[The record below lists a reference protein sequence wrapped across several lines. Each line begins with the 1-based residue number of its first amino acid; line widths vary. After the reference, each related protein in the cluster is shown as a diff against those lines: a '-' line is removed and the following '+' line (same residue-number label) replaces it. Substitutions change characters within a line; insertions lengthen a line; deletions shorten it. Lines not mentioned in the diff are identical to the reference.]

1 MITDLAEIK
10 NRPWYPSEELMEF
23 VNGQVAPYKKLRK
36 IRFIEK
42 MPLFASGKL
51 NRRALIQML

>member
-1 MITDLAEIK
+1 
-10 NRPWYPSEELMEF
+10 
-23 VNGQVAPYKKLRK
+23 LRE

>member
-23 VNGQVAPYKKLRK
+23 VNGQVAPYKKLRE